1 MKYFKHILKT
11 IALMAIVFGCS
22 KNAEPSQDKENL
34 DLSSLKDEIE
44 QIINSED
51 CSEAST
57 CEFIAF
63 GSKPCGGA
71 WSYLVYSS
79 NIDVELL
86 KQKVSIYNK
95 LESEY
100 NIKWN
105 VISDCMAVSPP
116 SNVACING
124 KCTAV
129 F

>member
-1 MKYFKHILKT
+1 MKVFKHIIKT
-11 IALMAIVFGCS
+11 IVFMVIVFSCS
-22 KNAEPSQDKENL
+22 KNSEPSQEEEKLELLNL
-34 DLSSLKDEIE
+34 KNEIE

-51 CSEAST
+51 CSETTT

-79 NIDVELL
+79 NINVALL
-86 KQKVSIYNK
+86 KEKVNFYNK
-95 LESEY
+95 LENEY

-105 VISDCMAVSPP
+105 IISDCMAVSPP
-116 SNVACING
+116 SNVECING
-124 KCTAV
+124 KCIAI

>member
-1 MKYFKHILKT
+1 
-11 IALMAIVFGCS
+11 MAIVFGCS
-22 KNAEPSQDKENL
+22 KNSEQSQDEEKLELLN
-34 DLSSLKDEIE
+34 LKDEIE
-44 QIINSED
+44 QIINSEE
-51 CSEAST
+51 CNETAT

-79 NIDVELL
+79 NIDVALL
-86 KQKVSIYNK
+86 KQKVTYYNK
-95 LESEY
+95 LENEF

-105 VISDCMAVSPP
+105 VVSDCMAAVPP
-116 SNVACING
+116 ANVECING